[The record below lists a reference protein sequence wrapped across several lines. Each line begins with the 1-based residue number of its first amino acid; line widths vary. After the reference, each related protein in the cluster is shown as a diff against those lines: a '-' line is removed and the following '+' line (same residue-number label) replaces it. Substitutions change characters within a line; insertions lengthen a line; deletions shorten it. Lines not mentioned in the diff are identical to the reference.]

1 MNPNGHADYLR
12 QAEQH
17 FGAGTAPSN
26 SRPVAGTTGT
36 TGTSEHQNIALL
48 PGEDSLFAG
57 DFTPSPLLRHI
68 KTGLVITGER
78 VIVRHP
84 QYLLFVI
91 RVGHTESSTPLRHVS
106 STTVGR
112 QLSQRRVLSA
122 AVAGFV
128 GFMMLTSSFGMM
140 GMGPLGPLLL
150 LIALGLLGFAAFQL
164 WMARGLALIVTH
176 SGGGALRVDVDKVEY
191 PHMREAE
198 SIIQQLISTS
208 NVTPRTSQVSPARET
223 PAPPPQPL
231 VATQPRPPARPAPP
245 AQHPRPAT
253 PPSIWRG

>member
-17 FGAGTAPSN
+17 FGAGTPPPNA
-26 SRPVAGTTGT
+26 RPAGGTTGA
-36 TGTSEHQNIALL
+36 TGTSEHQSITLL
-48 PGEDSLFAG
+48 PGEDPLFAG

-68 KTGLVITGER
+68 KTGLVVTGER

-150 LIALGLLGFAAFQL
+150 LVAFGLLGFAAFQL

-191 PHMREAE
+191 PHMLEAE
-198 SIIQQLISTS
+198 SVIQQLLSTP
-208 NVTPRTSQVSPARET
+208 TPRTSSQIPPPRET
-223 PAPPPQPL
+223 STPPAQQP
-231 VATQPRPPARPAPP
+231 VATRPRPPARPTPP
-245 AQHPRPAT
+245 AQHPRPGT

>member
-17 FGAGTAPSN
+17 FSAGTAPSN
-26 SRPVAGTTGT
+26 ARPVGGT
-36 TGTSEHQNIALL
+36 TGTSEHQSIAVL
-48 PGEDSLFAG
+48 PGEDPLFAG

-68 KTGLVITGER
+68 KTGLVVTGER

-84 QYLLFVI
+84 QYMLFVI

-106 STTVGR
+106 HTTVGR
-112 QLSQRRVLSA
+112 QLSQRRVLYA

-140 GMGPLGPLLL
+140 GMGLLGPLLL
-150 LIALGLLGFAAFQL
+150 LIAFGLLGFAAFQL

-191 PHMREAE
+191 PHMLEAE
-198 SIIQQLISTS
+198 SVIQQLLSTP
-208 NVTPRTSQVSPARET
+208 TPRPSSQISPPRET
-223 PAPPPQPL
+223 PAPPPQQP
-231 VATQPRPPARPAPP
+231 VATRPRPPALPTPP
-245 AQHPRPAT
+245 AQHSRPTT

>member
-17 FGAGTAPSN
+17 FGTGIPPSN
-26 SRPVAGTTGT
+26 ARPIAGT

-122 AVAGFV
+122 AVAGLT
-128 GFMMLTSSFGMM
+128 GFMMLTSSLGMM

-150 LIALGLLGFAAFQL
+150 LVAFGLLGFAAFQL

-176 SGGGALRVDVDKVEY
+176 SGGGALRVDVDKAEY
-191 PHMREAE
+191 PHMLEAE
-198 SIIQQLISTS
+198 SLIQQLIST
-208 NVTPRTSQVSPARET
+208 PRAAQAAPPRET
-223 PAPPPQPL
+223 TAPPAQPP
-231 VATQPRPPARPAPP
+231 VATRPRPPARPTPP
-245 AQHPRPAT
+245 AQHPRPGT

>member
-1 MNPNGHADYLR
+1 MSSNGHADYLR

-17 FGAGTAPSN
+17 FGTGTPPSN
-26 SRPVAGTTGT
+26 ARPIGGT

-68 KTGLVITGER
+68 KTGLVVTGER

-84 QYLLFVI
+84 QYMLFVI

-112 QLSQRRVLSA
+112 QLSQRRVLTA
-122 AVAGFV
+122 AVAGFF
-128 GFMMLTSSFGMM
+128 GFTMLTSGFGMM
-140 GMGPLGPLLL
+140 GMGPLGALLL
-150 LIALGLLGFAAFQL
+150 LVAFGLLGFAAFQL

-191 PHMREAE
+191 PHMLEAE
-198 SIIQQLISTS
+198 SLIQQLISTPRP
-208 NVTPRTSQVSPARET
+208 TPAPRASSQVPPPRET
-223 PAPPPQPL
+223 PAPPPQQP
-231 VATQPRPPARPAPP
+231 VATRPRPPARPTPP

>member
-1 MNPNGHADYLR
+1 MNPNGHSDYRR

-17 FGAGTAPSN
+17 FGVGTSTPGA
-26 SRPVAGTTGT
+26 

-68 KTGLVITGER
+68 KTGLVVTGER

-84 QYLLFVI
+84 QYMLFVI
-91 RVGHTESSTPLRHVS
+91 RVGHTESSTPLRHIS

-112 QLSQRRVLSA
+112 QLSQRRVLTA

-128 GFMMLTSSFGMM
+128 GFTMLTSSFGMM
-140 GMGPLGPLLL
+140 GAGPLGALLL
-150 LIALGLLGFAAFQL
+150 LFSLGLLGYAAFQL

-191 PHMREAE
+191 PHMLEAE
-198 SIIQQLISTS
+198 RSIQQLVSTP
-208 NVTPRTSQVSPARET
+208 TPTQMPLPAQAPPPRDT
-223 PAPPPQPL
+223 PAPPPQQPA
-231 VATQPRPPARPAPP
+231 ATRPRPPARPAPP
-245 AQHPRPAT
+245 AQQPRPAA

>member
-17 FGAGTAPSN
+17 FSAGTPPNA
-26 SRPVAGTTGT
+26 RPIGGTT
-36 TGTSEHQNIALL
+36 SNAEHQNIALL
-48 PGEDSLFAG
+48 PGEDSVFAG

-68 KTGLVITGER
+68 KTGLVVTGER

-128 GFMMLTSSFGMM
+128 GFTMLTSSFGMM

-150 LIALGLLGFAAFQL
+150 LVAFGLLGFAAFQL

-191 PHMREAE
+191 PHMLEAE
-198 SIIQQLISTS
+198 SVIQQLLST
-208 NVTPRTSQVSPARET
+208 PT
-223 PAPPPQPL
+223 PAP
-231 VATQPRPPARPAPP
+231 APRASSPISPSREAPAPP
-245 AQHPRPAT
+245 AQQPFATRTRPPAQPTPPAQYPRPVT

>member
-1 MNPNGHADYLR
+1 MNPNGHSDYLR

-17 FGAGTAPSN
+17 FGA
-26 SRPVAGTTGT
+26 GT

-48 PGEDSLFAG
+48 PGEEALFAG

-68 KTGLVITGER
+68 KTGLVVTGER

-84 QYLLFVI
+84 QYMLFVI

-122 AVAGFV
+122 AVAGFA

-140 GMGPLGPLLL
+140 GMGPFGALLL
-150 LIALGLLGFAAFQL
+150 LVAFGLLGFGAFQL

-176 SGGGALRVDVDKVEY
+176 SGGGALRVDVDKAEY
-191 PHMREAE
+191 PRMLEAE
-198 SIIQQLISTS
+198 SLIQQLLSTHRA
-208 NVTPRTSQVSPARET
+208 PPASPPRET
-223 PAPPPQPL
+223 PAPLPPQP
-231 VATQPRPPARPAPP
+231 VATRPRPPVRPAPP
-245 AQHPRPAT
+245 AQQPRPAA

>member
-17 FGAGTAPSN
+17 FGPGAPPSN
-26 SRPVAGTTGT
+26 ARPVAGTA
-36 TGTSEHQNIALL
+36 EHQSIVLL
-48 PGEDSLFAG
+48 PGEDTLFAG

-68 KTGLVITGER
+68 KTGLVVTGER

-84 QYLLFVI
+84 QYMLFVI

-112 QLSQRRVLSA
+112 QLSQRRVLTA
-122 AVAGFV
+122 AVAGLV
-128 GFMMLTSSFGMM
+128 GFTMLTSSFGMM
-140 GMGPLGPLLL
+140 GMGPLGALLL
-150 LIALGLLGFAAFQL
+150 LVAFGLLGFAAFQL

-176 SGGGALRVDVDKVEY
+176 SGGGALRVDVDKSEY
-191 PHMREAE
+191 PHMLEAE
-198 SIIQQLISTS
+198 SLIQQLISSPST
-208 NVTPRTSQVSPARET
+208 TPHASSQVPPPRET
-223 PAPPPQPL
+223 PAAPPQQP
-231 VATQPRPPARPAPP
+231 VATRPRPPARSAPP
-245 AQHPRPAT
+245 AQHPWPAT